1 MSSSEMNRV
10 DLGRALCVIT
20 GASKGFGR
28 TVAREVSGLVK
39 PGSALVLVARSA
51 DELRALQAE
60 LAGSKAGRVGVVVE
74 CVVAD
79 LCEVQAPENVVT
91 ACQQVFSDD
100 MDHILLIN
108 NAGEC
113 CYLEVSF
120 SLLLS
125 ESTRL

>member
-1 MSSSEMNRV
+1 M
-10 DLGRALCVIT
+10 
-20 GASKGFGR
+20 
-28 TVAREVSGLVK
+28 VK

-125 ESTRL
+125 KSAHL